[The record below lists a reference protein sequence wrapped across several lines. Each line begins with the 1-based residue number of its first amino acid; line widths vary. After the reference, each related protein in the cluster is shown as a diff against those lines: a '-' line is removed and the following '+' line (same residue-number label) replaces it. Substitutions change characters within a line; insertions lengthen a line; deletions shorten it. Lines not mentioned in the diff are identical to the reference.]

1 MFTET
6 DHPFPPAALAPRCL
20 PGGATLAVLA
30 IRDNLRR
37 SLQNVT
43 DCDANRARRRMN
55 RQAVVSCELLP
66 SVERIN
72 LISHA
77 IHRLLDLDPHCDDC
91 QRNVADCACA
101 ESDSLVSVF
110 ELCDL

>member
-1 MFTET
+1 MFIET

-20 PGGATLAVLA
+20 PGAATLAVLA

-43 DCDANRARRRMN
+43 DRDANQARRRMN
-55 RQAVVSCELLP
+55 RQAVVSCDLLP
-66 SVERIN
+66 VDWSPSVVN
-72 LISHA
+72 WP
-77 IHRLLDLDPHCDDC
+77 LLLPPHCDDC
-91 QRNVADCACA
+91 QRDVADCACA